1 MNKNGPEFFTII
13 ALVNN
18 RPIKIIIDSSS
29 PATLIPKSQFNRI
42 SPLRPRETEYSDVND
57 NRIQFE
63 GKTTAK
69 VENNGTRKELEILLT
84 TKKTN
89 PLLGLAG

>member
-1 MNKNGPEFFTII
+1 MEGEESSAGEDDWTPNTIHSVKQKIHSTRSMNKNGPEFFTIT

-42 SPLRPRETEYSDVND
+42 SPLRPRETD
-57 NRIQFE
+57 
-63 GKTTAK
+63 TA
-69 VENNGTRKELEILLT
+69 T
-84 TKKTN
+84 
-89 PLLGLAG
+89 